1 MRAKIVCLDFSKHS
15 KSKQS
20 RISQKIYG
28 YTDNSNNG
36 RYSYERP
43 GILTPVP
50 KIILAKASF
59 VIPEKNA
66 EILAEIKKMDVIV
79 KTYDISIKKWD

>member
-1 MRAKIVCLDFSKHS
+1 MRAKIVCLDFSKHI

-28 YTDNSNNG
+28 YIDNSNNG

-43 GILTPVP
+43 GILTPIS
-50 KIILAKASF
+50 KLILGKASF
-59 VIPEKNA
+59 VIFEKDA
-66 EILAEIKKMDVIV
+66 KILSEIKKMDVIV
-79 KTYDISIKKWD
+79 KTHDISIKKWD

>member
-1 MRAKIVCLDFSKHS
+1 MKAKIVCLDFSKHT

-43 GILTPVP
+43 GILTAVS
-50 KIILAKASF
+50 KIILGKASF
-59 VIPEKNA
+59 IIPQKNA
-66 EILAEIKKMDVIV
+66 QIVTEIEKLGVIV
-79 KTYDISIKKWD
+79 KTYNISIKNWD

>member
-1 MRAKIVCLDFSKHS
+1 MRAKIVCLDFSKHV

-20 RISQKIYG
+20 LLSKKIYG

-43 GILTPVP
+43 GILTPIS
-50 KIILAKASF
+50 KLILGKASF
-59 VIPEKNA
+59 VIHEKDVEIIT
-66 EILAEIKKMDVIV
+66 EILKMDVIV